1 MRGGTDGAT
10 PDCVS
15 VYQIDVTLQAS
26 EQLARVPGLRR
37 LVRRELSGI
46 GDTAEQM
53 LILQGGFF
61 PGPSILHKIVGG
73 WLVRYGLDPERRR
86 ITVLSVEPHG
96 ACGALH
102 GVRGPLH
109 RRTA

>member
-61 PGPSILHKIVGG
+61 PGPPVMHKIVDG
-73 WLVRYGLDPERRR
+73 WLVCYGLDPERRR
-86 ITVLSVEPHG
+86 TVLSVEPHG
-96 ACGALH
+96 ASGALH